1 MPMKWVVLA
10 LLLLGPVPSLAAQET
25 PRALSLDDALRL
37 AQENNPLYRQA
48 QNSVE
53 SAAAVERQNRAAF
66 LPSLS
71 LSLSSGGFLSRR
83 FTGLDQYGKPI
94 RRADPLEYTG
104 SSSSQGLSLGL
115 QLFDGGA
122 RFHEL
127 RAARAQKDAAE
138 ASVLSEA
145 STLRAELARRYY
157 EARRRT
163 ELIRTE
169 EALLQAA
176 RSRETAW
183 ERLLRVASATPVDLL
198 GAQVETARQERALE
212 QARGEARKA
221 MLALAEEIGVPAA
234 GTWTLTTDAPAVFDP
249 ASLAADSLVE
259 RALAVSPRMLQLRAE
274 ERAAEQQRRA
284 AGATRWPTISTYAS
298 IGRSIGAEGYE
309 ALFEPNPLDQSL
321 GFGLSVS
328 LPLFTRFQTTARITQ
343 ARVAALNAREDAR
356 ATRLA
361 LEREVRSALIDL
373 KNAHR
378 TVQLAERSRELAGRR
393 LELAN
398 QQFRIGSLK
407 FVELQSVIEQAA
419 TAERD
424 AVNARYDFA
433 AALATLEERI
443 GGPLATPAGPIP

>member
-1 MPMKWVVLA
+1 V
-10 LLLLGPVPSLAAQET
+10 
-25 PRALSLDDALRL
+25 R
-37 AQENNPLYRQA
+37 
-48 QNSVE
+48 
-53 SAAAVERQNRAAF
+53 
-66 LPSLS
+66 
-71 LSLSSGGFLSRR
+71 
-83 FTGLDQYGKPI
+83 
-94 RRADPLEYTG
+94 
-104 SSSSQGLSLGL
+104 
-115 QLFDGGA
+115 
-122 RFHEL
+122 
-127 RAARAQKDAAE
+127 
-138 ASVLSEA
+138 SEA
-145 STLRAELARRYY
+145 STLRPELARRYY

-163 ELIRTE
+163 ELIRVE
-169 EALLQAA
+169 EDLLQAA

-221 MLALAEEIGVPAA
+221 RLALAEEIGVPAA
-234 GTWTLTTDAPAVFDP
+234 ETWTLTTDAPAVFDP
-249 ASLAADSLVE
+249 ASLAADSLVD
-259 RALAVSPRMLQLRAE
+259 RALAASPRMLQLRAE

-284 AGATRWPTISTYAS
+284 AGAARWPTIRTYAS
-298 IGRSIGAEGYE
+298 IGRSIGAEGYD
-309 ALFEPNPLDQSL
+309 ALFEPNPLDQSF
-321 GFGLSVS
+321 GFGISVS

-373 KNAHR
+373 ENAYR
-378 TVQLAERSRELAGRR
+378 TVQLAERSRELAGKR

-424 AVNARYDFA
+424 AVDARYDFA
-433 AALATLEERI
+433 AALATLEERA
-443 GGPLATPAGPIP
+443 GGPVAEQF